1 MSEKKIIHI
10 GASSAIGT
18 EVVNYFVSK
27 NSDLISIN
35 ITRNENL
42 KKDKNF
48 FYIDSYFNTEQLFEH
63 TVANRGDIVL
73 LSFAHLGLTGYDR
86 DLSKSLEIANQ
97 QTVFEV
103 NLNQMLHTLKH
114 SVNYLKDLGGTIIYL
129 SSAAAYPVR
138 ISNYP
143 YGISK
148 KIIDQTIKNLMNNE
162 ENNNINFLSVKI
174 GYVDTPL
181 NHGRPKTPFST
192 TKEEVARKIF
202 IAYEEEISSIFVPKS
217 LSLVTK
223 ILEVLKPLTHYLDK
237 KYT

>member
-1 MSEKKIIHI
+1 ME
-10 GASSAIGT
+10 
-18 EVVNYFVSK
+18 YQK
-27 NSDLISIN
+27 NNRSD
-35 ITRNENL
+35 
-42 KKDKNF
+42 DK
-48 FYIDSYFNTEQLFEH
+48 
-63 TVANRGDIVL
+63 
-73 LSFAHLGLTGYDR
+73 
-86 DLSKSLEIANQ
+86 
-97 QTVFEV
+97 
-103 NLNQMLHTLKH
+103 
-114 SVNYLKDLGGTIIYL
+114 
-129 SSAAAYPVR
+129 
-138 ISNYP
+138 
-143 YGISK
+143 
-148 KIIDQTIKNLMNNE
+148 KNLMNNE